1 MTPIITVYSK
11 PDCVQCAQTTR
22 WLDRAGLTYGIE
34 NVLDESNLAAAKA
47 LGHTSAPVV
56 MVTTDEG
63 TTDWSGFRPDLLA
76 ELRRAAA

>member
-11 PDCVQCAQTTR
+11 PNCVQCTQTKNY
-22 WLDRAGLTYGIE
+22 LDRAGLAYDVEDIR
-34 NVLDESNLAAAKA
+34 DEGNLAAAKA

-76 ELRRAAA
+76 QLGKVAA